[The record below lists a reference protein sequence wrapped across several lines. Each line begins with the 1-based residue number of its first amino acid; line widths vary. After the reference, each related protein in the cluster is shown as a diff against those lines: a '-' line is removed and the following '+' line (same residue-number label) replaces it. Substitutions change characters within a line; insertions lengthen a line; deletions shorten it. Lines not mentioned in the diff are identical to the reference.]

1 MGTKATVLSQI
12 MKDGLSTL
20 AIKYQLAQMRYM
32 YTSSNYTILAHNVF
46 AQIMWDE
53 YGYLK

>member
-46 AQIMWDE
+46 AQIMQDE

>member
-20 AIKYQLAQMRYM
+20 AIKYQLVQMRYV
-32 YTSSNYTILAHNVF
+32 YEFKLCNISTQCIRTNYV
-46 AQIMWDE
+46 
-53 YGYLK
+53 G